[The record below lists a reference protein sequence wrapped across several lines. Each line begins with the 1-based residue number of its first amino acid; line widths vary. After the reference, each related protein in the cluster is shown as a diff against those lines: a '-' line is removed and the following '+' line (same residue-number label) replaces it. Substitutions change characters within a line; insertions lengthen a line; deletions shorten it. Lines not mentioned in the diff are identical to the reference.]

1 MKIGTTKPKMTE
13 ARALLLAS
21 LNNYMAPGY
30 RLTLLEIQK
39 IAYFLQE
46 AGEPLKLD
54 FEKNKYG
61 PYAENL
67 NFVLQRLEG
76 HFLRGYGDRE
86 RNSEIHVINSAGV
99 EANEYLENN
108 EENRLRLKKVSDIIQ
123 GFETPYG
130 MEDRK
135 STRLNSSHVSISYAV
150 F

>member
-67 NFVLQRLEG
+67 NFVLQRLEIG
-76 HFLRGYGDRE
+76 RA
-86 RNSEIHVINSAGV
+86 SCSVAVKISI
-99 EANEYLENN
+99 
-108 EENRLRLKKVSDIIQ
+108 
-123 GFETPYG
+123 FE
-130 MEDRK
+130 D
-135 STRLNSSHVSISYAV
+135 SLNIDV
-150 F
+150 FYNT